1 METSHVHKHCELLQ
15 KRTEDGRRS
24 MGELEKS
31 LAKANVSD
39 PVELDQ
45 IIVEPSF
52 PFIDLK
58 PFRKNPRQRYLFFN
72 DFLILFFWRDINE

>member
-45 IIVEPSF
+45 IIVEPSH
-52 PFIDLK
+52 L
-58 PFRKNPRQRYLFFN
+58 LT
-72 DFLILFFWRDINE
+72 